1 MKKKFTLGIYLFA
14 AALFAVSCAKPDAEF
29 EHNECAIR
37 SIYITPP
44 GNASAPQVN
53 GKITVDPSTGDGA
66 VVFAIPRDY
75 PSRYGYS
82 PDNLTVR
89 ATLTY
94 DVFITPGLEGRKDLS
109 SETKPYTV
117 TVSNRTTGE
126 SHKYTLFAY
135 VSTIASGS

>member
-1 MKKKFTLGIYLFA
+1 MKRFTSYIAILA
-14 AALFAVSCAKPDAEF
+14 AALCAFSCAVPDDEF
-29 EHNECAIR
+29 DHNECAIR
-37 SIYITPP
+37 SIYVTPP

-53 GKITVDPSTGDGA
+53 GQITIDAATGDGT

-75 PSRYGYS
+75 PARYGYDPTS
-82 PDNLTVR
+82 LSVR
-89 ATLTY
+89 ATVTY
-94 DVFITPGLEGRKDLS
+94 DVFISPGLEGRKDLS

-135 VSTIASGS
+135 VSTVASGS